1 MARLQLAVELE
12 CGGVTVGR
20 LDGEFVVLPPN

>member
-12 CGGVTVGR
+12 CGEVIVGR